1 MPPCSID
8 PCAINRRTKTR
19 RKTMRPEASISYLA
33 RHYERPN
40 SLASSRIG
48 DSTTPEKN
56 KKKKKKKKKRLSRS
70 VSPDTVMKGVKR
82 P

>member
-1 MPPCSID
+1 MPPCNTD
-8 PCAINRRTKTR
+8 ACPINRRKKTQ
-19 RKTMRPEASISYLA
+19 RKTMRPEAWISYLA
-33 RHYERPN
+33 RHHERPN
-40 SLASSRIG
+40 SLARSRIG

-56 KKKKKKKKKRLSRS
+56 KKKKRLSRS